1 MPLSRVEPRKYIRL
15 CLLNDRQR
23 LFVFS
28 VFRRPT
34 EFTLL
39 KTTIYQ
45 ETCSSTNKTS
55 LLLKKIE
62 AFKGGGWMCE
72 SFLVC

>member
-23 LFVFS
+23 LFCIQRFS
-28 VFRRPT
+28 EANR
-34 EFTLL
+34 
-39 KTTIYQ
+39 IYTF
-45 ETCSSTNKTS
+45 ENHDLSRNVSSTNKTS